1 MDYDWFTTLHR
12 LKKDVIDFLEHSSV
26 MMKCVACQMHLI
38 EFLLPERTDVVYSL
52 LFSIAA
58 TIYNHSEYSAC
69 ASRLTQIYRAL
80 HNMDDPGEQNRKK
93 NLSESK
99 LSILFHSHFSSNT
112 IRTHTHVYILYR
124 TNPYVRCVCFVF
136 RV

>member
-80 HNMDDPGEQNRKK
+80 HNMDDPGEQNRQKK
-93 NLSESK
+93 SLRIETIYPLSLAFLIEHNTS
-99 LSILFHSHFSSNT
+99 SHSCLHF
-112 IRTHTHVYILYR
+112 I
-124 TNPYVRCVCFVF
+124 
-136 RV
+136 